1 MKTKYLTLSFLIATS
16 IFLYGWKVMNTEKT
30 SISTDVKS
38 VSISNDY
45 LKVSVNET
53 SGSFT
58 VTEQKT
64 GQVWN
69 SDPWEGAAGLLIM
82 KDAKGKRQTLNISK
96 SKNIVVQKKNDSS
109 IAIKFENPVSKNGNI
124 IEGVVINCELQL
136 EKNTSTLNARVLSFK
151 KGKHN
156 LISLRYPS
164 RQFSLKTDI
173 DKGAGVIPFKQ
184 GLICPSYIFPMNGGN
199 FCKWDD
205 ATYSKKATGEV
216 TIHSGHLGLSMPW
229 WGTHNKKSAVVGIVD
244 KESTTTTKLYYNI
257 NGAGQHLFNAE
268 GKMSTFQRI
277 LFLDPIW
284 DLKDKDAVRKISYKF
299 IPKGDY
305 VDMAKAYRK
314 VAKENGYLLSL
325 KEKQKRNPNLSKL
338 PGSIYMG
345 VYGGYPHYVNM
356 PGMAFTFEE
365 LKEMVRVTHD
375 ELGVDNAFFHA
386 WGVFSNYVPNCWP
399 ISEALGGEKK
409 LKEVVDLT
417 KEYGYLYSSY
427 HAYTAALE
435 NDPDFDTGLMEV
447 KNGKLLK
454 TQSRWA
460 RIDNKYYKDLASKN
474 LEKEIKAL
482 DLEADIT
489 DIAFVFNPSEGS
501 KALAKYLRSL
511 NLVMGTEN
519 GQEFWI
525 PYFDMFEGMT
535 WRQGKHI

>member
-136 EKNTSTLNARVLSFK
+136 EKNTSTLNARILSFE

-205 ATYSKKATGEV
+205 ATYSKKATGVV

-305 VDMAKAYRK
+305 VDMAKEYRK

-365 LKEMVRVTHD
+365 LK
-375 ELGVDNAFFHA
+375 
-386 WGVFSNYVPNCWP
+386 
-399 ISEALGGEKK
+399 
-409 LKEVVDLT
+409 
-417 KEYGYLYSSY
+417 
-427 HAYTAALE
+427 
-435 NDPDFDTGLMEV
+435 
-447 KNGKLLK
+447 NGK
-454 TQSRWA
+454 S
-460 RIDNKYYKDLASKN
+460 NS
-474 LEKEIKAL
+474 
-482 DLEADIT
+482 
-489 DIAFVFNPSEGS
+489 
-501 KALAKYLRSL
+501 
-511 NLVMGTEN
+511 
-519 GQEFWI
+519 
-525 PYFDMFEGMT
+525 
-535 WRQGKHI
+535 